1 MVAGRPVDV
10 ECKSTGSRPEAVIT
24 WWLGTRQI
32 QRLAKH
38 VSLLGGLF
46 QEAQLAHKQS
56 IRSLCPSSFFLSAR
70 LPLQF
75 SETGNQSLSVLT
87 FTPTPEEDGK
97 YLTCRAENPFM
108 ADSGIE
114 DKWRLVVHCE

>member
-56 IRSLCPSSFFLSAR
+56 NRSLCPSSFFLSLSSFAV
-70 LPLQF
+70 L
-75 SETGNQSLSVLT
+75 GNWQSVAKCAHLHPHPRGGRQVLDVPRGES
-87 FTPTPEEDGK
+87 FYGRQRHRGQVAPGGS
-97 YLTCRAENPFM
+97 L
-108 ADSGIE
+108 
-114 DKWRLVVHCE
+114 